1 MFDNACRYFD
11 WSHLLKSGQYC
22 LALYT
27 NVIELWCSGSVRSK
41 KIHALPI
48 ATSGRILSFLQL
60 PPAAADGEIRKF
72 LAITEAKESF
82 AWCID
87 FSDLKSGDQSKLVIS
102 QVREGPFPSDD
113 DIHLVS
119 AVDPMGWRATINSES
134 LDVYTREVLITVSR
148 TGRLQSWTT
157 NFSTTKGTIAW
168 LNLSAVQTHISDAS
182 LVHGTSERK
191 VAMGSTLLSSSNLT
205 SQSGWK

>member
-1 MFDNACRYFD
+1 M
-11 WSHLLKSGQYC
+11 
-22 LALYT
+22 
-27 NVIELWCSGSVRSK
+27 
-41 KIHALPI
+41 
-48 ATSGRILSFLQL
+48 LSFLQL
-60 PPAAADGEIRKF
+60 PRAVPDGDIRKF
-72 LAITEAKESF
+72 LAITEANESF

-87 FSDLKSGDQSKLVIS
+87 FSDIKSGVQREMVIS

-134 LDVYTREVLITVSR
+134 LDIYTREVLITVSR
-148 TGRLQSWTT
+148 TGRLQTWTT

-168 LNLSAVQTHISDAS
+168 LNLSAVQTHIYDAS

-191 VAMGSTLLSSSNLT
+191 VAMGNTLVSFTNLA
-205 SQSGWK
+205 SQ

>member
-1 MFDNACRYFD
+1 LFDNACRYFD

-205 SQSGWK
+205 SRSGCK